1 MLVPPSAVV
10 CPGDSVTL
18 NCSVTSS
25 TCGVL
30 SWSIDSVAVG
40 TFLDVTGQLGT
51 KASNPDI
58 SGVLANITDIS
69 SEANNIS
76 STLAISSAGFDVAN
90 DSQIVCTDGIVNE
103 QTGWNLIIAS

>member
-1 MLVPPSAVV
+1 MLVPSSAIV

-30 SWSIDSVAVG
+30 SWSIDDVAVG

-51 KASNPDI
+51 KALNPDI
-58 SGVLANITDIS
+58 PGVLASITDIN

-76 STLAISSAGFDVAN
+76 STLAISSAGYDVAN
-90 DSQIVCTDGIVNE
+90 YSQVSCTDGIE